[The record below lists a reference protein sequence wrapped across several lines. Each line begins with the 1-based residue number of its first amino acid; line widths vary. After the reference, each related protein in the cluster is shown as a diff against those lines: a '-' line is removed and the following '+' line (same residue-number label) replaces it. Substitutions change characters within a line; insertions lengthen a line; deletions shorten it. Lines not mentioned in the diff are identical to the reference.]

1 MWTATNEPRTERA
14 LAAFS
19 LRRPNESRFTAASES
34 QVGPEHS
41 MSAAVQLCLC
51 ALVLVLAAVQSVF
64 GVGLLVFGTPTLLLL
79 GLPFPE
85 VLAYLLP
92 CSVVISTLQIA
103 DGGLRLEPIRRKL
116 LAFTAPAVLLSTLLV
131 LVILKRKIDMRQIV
145 GAMLV
150 VTAALRLL
158 GSFRQR
164 MQSFVR
170 ARLSPLLVLLGL
182 IHGASNLG
190 GGFLTLIISSVYDDK
205 QSVRKHIAFGYG
217 LMALIQIGVLFL
229 TTPVRLDVSLWLMLP
244 ALAALSYALVGRWMF
259 SATGEAV
266 YQWSLTALIGIFG
279 LLLFVPA

>member
-1 MWTATNEPRTERA
+1 
-14 LAAFS
+14 
-19 LRRPNESRFTAASES
+19 
-34 QVGPEHS
+34 

-64 GVGLLVFGTPTLLLL
+64 GVGLLVFGTPALLLF
-79 GLPFPE
+79 GLTFPE

-92 CSVVISTLQIA
+92 CSVVISTLQVA
-103 DGGLRLEPIRRKL
+103 DGGVRLEPIRRKL
-116 LAFTAPAVLLSTLLV
+116 LAFTAPAVLLGTLLV

-164 MQSFVR
+164 MRSFVR
-170 ARLSPLLVLLGL
+170 ARLSALLVLLGL

-190 GGFLTLIISSVYDDK
+190 GGLLTLIVSSVYDDK

-217 LMALIQIGVLFL
+217 LMALIQIVVLFL

-244 ALAALSYALVGRWMF
+244 ALAAVSYALVGRWMF

-266 YQWSLTALIGIFG
+266 YQWSLTALIGLFG

>member
-1 MWTATNEPRTERA
+1 
-14 LAAFS
+14 
-19 LRRPNESRFTAASES
+19 
-34 QVGPEHS
+34 

-64 GVGLLVFGTPTLLLL
+64 GVGLLVFGTPALLLF

-92 CSVVISTLQIA
+92 CSVVISTLQVA
-103 DGGLRLEPIRRKL
+103 DGGVRLEPIRRKL
-116 LAFTAPAVLLSTLLV
+116 LAFTAPAVLLGTLLV

-164 MQSFVR
+164 MRSFVR
-170 ARLSPLLVLLGL
+170 ARLSALLVLLGL

-190 GGFLTLIISSVYDDK
+190 GGLLTLIVSSVYDDK

-217 LMALIQIGVLFL
+217 LMALIQIVVLFL

-244 ALAALSYALVGRWMF
+244 ALAAVSYALVGRWMF

-266 YQWSLTALIGIFG
+266 YQWSLTALIGLFG